1 MCAMLFV
8 GLMPFAGCIDN
19 DIDLENIDTTAEVKV
34 VDLTVPLNLDEIKLS
49 SVISLDEGSKI
60 KEINGEY
67 VFVSE
72 GEFASDNIMF
82 SSIVLESP
90 FIKSTY
96 TDIAIPSEYRV
107 GNSVLAAQGGS
118 ISLNIGG
125 AEAPFSTTV
134 MRRLKSVTETCCH
147 SPGAF
152 SAEQIGVTRP

>member
-1 MCAMLFV
+1 MKKRINYCAALIV
-8 GLMPFAGCIDN
+8 ALMTFSGCIDD

-90 FIKSTY
+90 FLKSTY

-118 ISLNIGG
+118 ININIGSV
-125 AEAPFSTTV
+125 EAPFSTTV
-134 MRRLKSVTETCCH
+134 GDV
-147 SPGAF
+147 
-152 SAEQIGVTRP
+152 SADIRGID